1 VPAVG
6 GAAVSLPSGYGHAR
20 PESRQVLQVSAVP
33 FEESYVG
40 SLRKYVGAQRIIT
53 PGPRAVIVNDSGD
66 VLLVRRSDDSTWV
79 MPAGGLELGES
90 IWDALVREVLEETGL
105 VVEAA
110 TPIALYT
117 GPQYWFTN
125 AYGAHHQMFAVVFR
139 VDRWSGSLRTETD
152 ETRDARF
159 FSRSDLPP
167 LRDVYRETLADLD
180 AFDGTLILK

>member
-1 VPAVG
+1 MSYEQTYAGNLRRNVG
-6 GAAVSLPSGYGHAR
+6 N
-20 PESRQVLQVSAVP
+20 
-33 FEESYVG
+33 
-40 SLRKYVGAQRIIT
+40 QRLIT
-53 PGPRAVIVNDSGD
+53 PGPRAVILNNTGA
-66 VLLVRRSDDSTWV
+66 VLLVRRSDDDTWV

-90 IWDALVREVLEETGL
+90 IWDALVREVHEETGL

-125 AYGAHHQMFAVVFR
+125 AYGGEHQMFAVVFR
-139 VDRWSGSLRTETD
+139 VDRWSGSLLAETD

-159 FSRSDLPP
+159 FAREDLPP
-167 LRDVYRETLADLD
+167 LRDVYQETLADLD